1 LPIADFQCY
10 FLVFVRLIIGAAF
23 FHIISKHSAPISKV
37 IEYLPRNIPRIL
49 INRTVVHPSTTASAE
64 GDDHDDDNEKEFRE
78 NYVFD
83 AYLLGFCDDVTR
95 ALARQ
100 LFKKPPNTDTDTD
113 TTPTDNSK
121 KKKQQR
127 QRSRRTTKKNNG
139 PQQHDSSYGGR
150 LLTTVLKGEDEE
162 YDAEDWSAAISVP
175 PERVLLFPG
184 AVASKDDTTSSELTY
199 REIAH
204 CDGCSK
210 RIRGVIQKC
219 VACFDY
225 DLCQKCFPS
234 LSKTHHKGKHSF
246 NAEPAAA

>member
-1 LPIADFQCY
+1 LE
-10 FLVFVRLIIGAAF
+10 LL
-23 FHIISKHSAPISKV
+23 FHNPNSAPISKV

-49 INRTVVHPSTTASAE
+49 INRTVVHPSTASTE
-64 GDDHDDDNEKEFRE
+64 GDNHDDNEKEFRE

-100 LFKKPPNTDTDTD
+100 LFQKQHPETPPDKK
-113 TTPTDNSK
+113 
-121 KKKQQR
+121 R
-127 QRSRRTTKKNNG
+127 QRRRNKNDG
-139 PQQHDSSYGGR
+139 KHDSTYGGR

-184 AVASKDDTTSSELTY
+184 AVASKNDTTSSEQTY

-204 CDGCSK
+204 CDGCTK

-234 LSKTHHKGKHSF
+234 LSKTHHGGKHIF
-246 NAEPAAA
+246 NAESVAA

>member
-1 LPIADFQCY
+1 LE
-10 FLVFVRLIIGAAF
+10 LL
-23 FHIISKHSAPISKV
+23 FHNPNSAPISKV

-49 INRTVVHPSTTASAE
+49 INRTVVHPSTASTE
-64 GDDHDDDNEKEFRE
+64 GDDNEKEFRE

-100 LFKKPPNTDTDTD
+100 LFKKHSDTPD
-113 TTPTDNSK
+113 SK
-121 KKKQQR
+121 KR
-127 QRSRRTTKKNNG
+127 QRRRKNNG
-139 PQQHDSSYGGR
+139 QQHDSSYGGR

-162 YDAEDWSAAISVP
+162 YDAEDWSGAISVP

-234 LSKTHHKGKHSF
+234 LSKTHHGGKHTFS
-246 NAEPAAA
+246 ADPAAA